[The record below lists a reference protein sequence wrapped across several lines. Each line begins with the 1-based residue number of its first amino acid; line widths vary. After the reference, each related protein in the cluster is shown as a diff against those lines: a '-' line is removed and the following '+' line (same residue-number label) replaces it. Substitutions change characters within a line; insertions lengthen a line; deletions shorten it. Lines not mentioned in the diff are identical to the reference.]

1 MKKSVDR
8 VGGVVVV
15 YSCKGKILEIK
26 GVVLMSFSKKVN
38 IFEVH
43 RGDVEVSRYI
53 EENYLDIVRRAES
66 IGYNSDI
73 VNDVYIAIKERE
85 ANGIG
90 YDPNKGLSI
99 EEYFWGMVKKF
110 SRNKRYAHD
119 GAIPLGDFEVS
130 EDDSDTE
137 KGEKIAVIVAMA
149 SYDDLDA
156 VIINEDLRRDIKYLV
171 SIEVD
176 GGISMRKL
184 LRNLLDI
191 AEMEDIPELLF
202 KKFRKLDE
210 KARDALKSVIRWA
223 LGHPDEYKELLAA
236 MGV

>member
-1 MKKSVDR
+1 
-8 VGGVVVV
+8 
-15 YSCKGKILEIK
+15 
-26 GVVLMSFSKKVN
+26 MSLVKKVG
-38 IFEVH
+38 IFEVY

-53 EENYLDIVRRAES
+53 EENYLDIVRRAEAL
-66 IGYNSDI
+66 GYSSDV
-73 VNDVYIAIKERE
+73 VNDVYITIRERE
-85 ANGIG
+85 NNGIT
-90 YDPNKGLSI
+90 YDQNKGLSI

-137 KGEKIAVIVAMA
+137 KGEKIAAIVAMA
-149 SYDDLDA
+149 FYDDLDA
-156 VIINEDLRRDIKYLV
+156 IIINEDLRRDIKYLV
-171 SIEVD
+171 SIEVG
-176 GGISMRKL
+176 GGISLRKL

-202 KKFRKLDE
+202 KKLRKLDE
-210 KARDALKSVIRWA
+210 EARDALKSVIRWA
-223 LGHPDEYKELLAA
+223 LDHPDEYKELLVA